1 MNLRSVD
8 LNLLT
13 IFDAVI
19 TEQNLSRAAAHIGM
33 SQPAISAALARL
45 RLVLKDELFVRT
57 GRGVRPTPKALE
69 LQQPIRDI
77 LNQISATL
85 APSHLFDPSTTQKTF
100 CIASIDYGGI
110 TVIPA
115 LLEHLQALGSSARI
129 NVWPQYEVDLREKMR
144 FGQVDFVIDNTPI
157 TDSDFSSIVLN
168 KEKPWCLVRRGHP
181 DIHKTLS
188 LQQFLRAGHIVLY
201 PQGDR
206 VSQLDEYLI
215 QQDIRRNHAMKVPSF
230 FNMPYLVQ
238 TSDLICCLPER
249 VAHHFAALHDLAI
262 LPVPLP
268 DWVAHY
274 YLMWHTRT
282 NQEPAHQ
289 WLRDIIITL
298 CKTPSRYIKN
308 K

>member
-100 CIASIDYGGI
+100 GIASIDYGGI

-115 LLEHLQALGSSARI
+115 LLEHLQSIGSSARI

-144 FGQVDFVIDNTPI
+144 FGQVDFVIDNIPI
-157 TDSDFSSIVLN
+157 TDNDFSSIVLN
-168 KEKPWCLVRRGHP
+168 QERAWCLVRRGHP

-188 LQQFLRAGHIVLY
+188 LQQFLSAEHVVLY
-201 PQGDR
+201 PQGNR

-215 QQDIRRNHAMKVPSF
+215 QHDMRRNHAMKVPSF
-230 FNMPYLVQ
+230 FNMPYLIQ

-274 YLMWHTRT
+274 YLMWHTRV
-282 NQEPAHQ
+282 NQEPAHH

-298 CKTPSRYIKN
+298 CKTPPRYTKS